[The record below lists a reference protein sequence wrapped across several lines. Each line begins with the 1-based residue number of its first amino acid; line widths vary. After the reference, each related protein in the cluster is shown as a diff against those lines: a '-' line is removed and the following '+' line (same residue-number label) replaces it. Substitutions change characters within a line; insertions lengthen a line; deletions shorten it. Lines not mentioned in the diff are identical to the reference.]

1 MQYVR
6 WQSRR
11 DTLSAP
17 GILDL
22 QSKLEHMPKADM
34 EWQIFEGGEKKMEN
48 AKAWKKKWEY
58 NYQKG
63 LRGAM
68 ISVDAVEQDEK

>member
-1 MQYVR
+1 
-6 WQSRR
+6 
-11 DTLSAP
+11 
-17 GILDL
+17 
-22 QSKLEHMPKADM
+22 M

-68 ISVDAVEQDEK
+68 ISVDAVEQDEKLYFVLHYGEANWESLLIGDRKSVV